1 MSSLGSS
8 KVSQVKKSQHFEG
21 KDGLWAWQ
29 ARGSSW
35 EANWGNIEE
44 QLHVWALGSIL
55 ALNSGSVSGSFFF
68 VSLGKLLNC
77 SEPQFLLHVIATYK
91 SESCSVT
98 SDSLRPYGLYSPW
111 NSLGQN
117 IGVDSLSLLRGI
129 FPTQGSNPGLP
140 YCKRSFL
147 PAESQ
152 GKSKNT
158 GVVAYPFSSG
168 SSQPRNQTRVSCT
181 AGRCF
186 TNWAIREAL

>member
-98 SDSLRPYGLYSPW
+98 SDSLRPHGLYSPW

-140 YCKRSFL
+140 HCKRIFYQLSHKGSPRIL
-147 PAESQ
+147 ES
-152 GKSKNT
+152 
-158 GVVAYPFSSG
+158 
-168 SSQPRNQTRVSCT
+168 
-181 AGRCF
+181 
-186 TNWAIREAL
+186 